1 MERGNHYGS
10 SSLHLAGRNIRA
22 NHSCQR
28 AFLRSCSP
36 RQVLLR
42 VAAVPSR
49 VPRYLKG
56 THGGTTFRLP
66 DDKGFVELV
75 NEPVVIDPRNPQPTS
90 IVAYF
95 YQADGKSAMSPSPT
109 DVSFQIDP
117 DARSRQR
124 DKAAAGSSTLPLS
137 AEPKAD
143 DPAGA
148 SRFASKTGP
157 YYLAAVRGTLKAK
170 INGQDISTAFMGSR

>member
-1 MERGNHYGS
+1 MVQPRPISPTEYQSELLMPKNILAILLAAAGLTAGCGTPEPS
-10 SSLHLAGRNIRA
+10 S
-22 NHSCQR
+22 
-28 AFLRSCSP
+28 
-36 RQVLLR
+36 QV
-42 VAAVPSR
+42 
-49 VPRYLKG
+49 LKG
-56 THGGTTFRLP
+56 THSGTSIRLP
-66 DDKGFVELV
+66 EDKGYVELV
-75 NEPVVIDPRNPQPTS
+75 NEPIMTDRRNPQPTS

-95 YQADGKSAMSPSPT
+95 YQADGKSPMSPSPT

-124 DKAAAGSSTLPLS
+124 DKSAAGSSTLPLS

-157 YYLAAVRGTLKAK
+157 YALTAVRGTLKAK
-170 INGQDISTAFMGSR
+170 INRQDVSTAFMGAR

>member
-1 MERGNHYGS
+1 MPKSFLAILLAAAGLIAGCGS
-10 SSLHLAGRNIRA
+10 PELNS
-22 NHSCQR
+22 
-28 AFLRSCSP
+28 
-36 RQVLLR
+36 QVF
-42 VAAVPSR
+42 
-49 VPRYLKG
+49 KG

-66 DDKGFVELV
+66 DEKGLIELV
-75 NEPVVIDPRNPQPTS
+75 NEPVVTDRYNPQPTS

-95 YQADGKSAMSPSPT
+95 YQADGKTAMSPSPT

-124 DKAAAGSSTLPLS
+124 GKSAAGTSTLPLS

-148 SRFASKTGP
+148 SRFASKSGP

-170 INGQDISTAFMGSR
+170 ISGQDILTAFMGSR

>member
-1 MERGNHYGS
+1 MPKSFLAILFAAAGLTVGCGS
-10 SSLHLAGRNIRA
+10 PELNSQI
-22 NHSCQR
+22 
-28 AFLRSCSP
+28 
-36 RQVLLR
+36 
-42 VAAVPSR
+42 
-49 VPRYLKG
+49 LKG

-66 DDKGFVELV
+66 DEKGFVELV
-75 NEPVVIDPRNPQPTS
+75 NEPVVTDRRNPQPTT

-95 YQADGKSAMSPSPT
+95 FQADGKTAMSPSPT

-124 DKAAAGSSTLPLS
+124 DKATSGSSTLPLS

-143 DPAGA
+143 DPTGA

-157 YYLAAVRGTLKAK
+157 YDLAGLRGTLKAK
-170 INGQDISTAFMGSR
+170 INGQDVSTAFMGAR

>member
-1 MERGNHYGS
+1 MPKCFLAILLAAAGLVAGCGS
-10 SSLHLAGRNIRA
+10 PEPSS
-22 NHSCQR
+22 
-28 AFLRSCSP
+28 
-36 RQVLLR
+36 QVIK
-42 VAAVPSR
+42 VF
-49 VPRYLKG
+49 KG

-66 DDKGFVELV
+66 DEKGFVELV
-75 NEPVVIDPRNPQPTS
+75 NEPVVTDRLNPQPTS

-109 DVSFQIDP
+109 DVSFQIAP
-117 DARSRQR
+117 DARSKQR
-124 DKAAAGSSTLPLS
+124 GQATGGASTLPLS

-157 YYLAAVRGTLKAK
+157 YFMAAVRGTLKAK
-170 INGQDISTAFMGSR
+170 ISGQDISTAFMGSR

>member
-1 MERGNHYGS
+1 MPKSFLAILLAAAGLTAGCGS
-10 SSLHLAGRNIRA
+10 PALSSLV
-22 NHSCQR
+22 
-28 AFLRSCSP
+28 FT
-36 RQVLLR
+36 
-42 VAAVPSR
+42 
-49 VPRYLKG
+49 G

-66 DDKGFVELV
+66 DEKGFVELV
-75 NEPVVIDPRNPQPTS
+75 NEPVVTDRRNPQPTS

-95 YQADGKSAMSPSPT
+95 FQADGKSAMSPSST
-109 DVSFQIDP
+109 DVSFEITP

-124 DKAAAGSSTLPLS
+124 DRSAAGSSTLHLS

-157 YYLAAVRGTLKAK
+157 YALAAIRGALKAK
-170 INGQDISTAFMGSR
+170 INGQEVSTAFMGSR